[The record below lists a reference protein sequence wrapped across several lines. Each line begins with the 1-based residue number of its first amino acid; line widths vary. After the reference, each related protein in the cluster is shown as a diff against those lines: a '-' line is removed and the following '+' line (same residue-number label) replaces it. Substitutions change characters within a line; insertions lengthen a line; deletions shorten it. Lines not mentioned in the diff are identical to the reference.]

1 MLDLPVRSW
10 VCDRGPVHP
19 DVVIIIEI
27 QELFPSEL
35 SASIVDDGVRDSK
48 TENDVLDEIHYL
60 LGANISQGPRL
71 DPLSQLVDHD
81 KQVGQALE
89 RFLEGPQEVQAPQG
103 ERSCNG
109 DGLELLGRSM
119 DLPHEVLASLAG
131 PHDLSH
137 IIGGRWLV
145 KTLLEGL
152 SDHAS

>member
-60 LGANISQGPRL
+60 LGANISQGPCL

-81 KQVGQALE
+81 ELVGQPSNA
-89 RFLEGPQEVQAPQG
+89 FLKGPK
-103 ERSCNG
+103 RSK
-109 DGLELLGRSM
+109 
-119 DLPHEVLASLAG
+119 PHKVN
-131 PHDLSH
+131 
-137 IIGGRWLV
+137 
-145 KTLLEGL
+145 
-152 SDHAS
+152 DHVMGMVWSFWVRAWICLMKY